1 MTSKDW
7 IEIGIKVTLFL
18 IASYFIFYK
27 SWLKSLGKEVAKLS
41 TKAQLTKLEQDVK
54 KDFNEKL
61 ESYKS
66 KLSEELALKI
76 EPIKSELA
84 KTNITHQIQF
94 GYLHQERGKVTLE
107 LYKKIQELHSAMVN
121 WTATLQPIIED
132 AEKEATERTNRVNRA
147 MDDFRN
153 YYIVN
158 KLFFSA
164 KFCEF
169 IDSIFQVYWDKG
181 WEFGYKQARVQSG
194 QITQEYFNEYSQEM
208 SKISKEIR
216 EELPKKITELEVKFR
231 KILNVEEEE

>member
-1 MTSKDW
+1 M
-7 IEIGIKVTLFL
+7 GI
-18 IASYFIFYK
+18 
-27 SWLKSLGKEVAKLS
+27 EVAKLS
-41 TKAQLTKLEQDVK
+41 TKAQLTKLEEDVK

-61 ESYKS
+61 ESYKY

-84 KTNITHQIQF
+84 KNNITHQIQF
-94 GYLHQERGKVTLE
+94 GYLHQERSKVTLE
-107 LYKKIQELHSAMVN
+107 LYQKIQELHYAMIN

-132 AEKEATERTNRVNRA
+132 ADKEATERTNRVNKA

-153 YYIVN
+153 YYILN
-158 KLFFSA
+158 KLFFSS

-169 IDSIFQVYWDKG
+169 IDTLFQVYWDKG

-194 QITQEYFNEYSQEM
+194 QITQEYFNEYSKEM
-208 SKISKEIR
+208 TKISREIR
-216 EELPKKITELEVKFR
+216 DELPKKIVELEVRFR

>member
-1 MTSKDW
+1 MNDW
-7 IEIGIKVTLFL
+7 TQIGINVILFL
-18 IASYFIFYK
+18 IASYFLFYK
-27 SWLKSLGKEVAKLS
+27 SWLKALGNEVAKLS
-41 TKAQLTKLEQDVK
+41 TKAQLTKLEEDVK
-54 KDFNEKL
+54 KEFNENL

-66 KLSEELALKI
+66 KLSEELSLKI
-76 EPIKSELA
+76 EPIKSELS
-84 KTNITHQIQF
+84 KNNITHQIQF

>member
-1 MTSKDW
+1 MNDW
-7 IEIGIKVTLFL
+7 TQIGINVILFL
-18 IASYFIFYK
+18 IASYFLFYK
-27 SWLKSLGKEVAKLS
+27 SWLKALGNEVAKLS
-41 TKAQLTKLEQDVK
+41 TKAQLTKLEEDVK
-54 KDFNEKL
+54 KEFNEKL

-66 KLSEELALKI
+66 KLSEELSLKI

-84 KTNITHQIQF
+84 KNNITHQIQF

-132 AEKEATERTNRVNRA
+132 AEKEATERTNKVNRA

-194 QITQEYFNEYSQEM
+194 QITQDYFNEYSKEM
-208 SKISKEIR
+208 TKISREIR
-216 EELPKKITELEVKFR
+216 DELPKKITELEVKFR
-231 KILNVEEEE
+231 KILNVEDEE

>member
-1 MTSKDW
+1 MNDW
-7 IEIGIKVTLFL
+7 TQIGINVVLFL
-18 IASYFIFYK
+18 IASYFLFYK
-27 SWLKSLGKEVAKLS
+27 SWLKALGNEVAKLS
-41 TKAQLTKLEQDVK
+41 TKSQLTKLEEDVK
-54 KDFNEKL
+54 KEFNEKL

-66 KLSEELALKI
+66 KLSEELSLKI
-76 EPIKSELA
+76 EPLKSELA

-132 AEKEATERTNRVNRA
+132 AEKEATERTNRMNRA

-194 QITQEYFNEYSQEM
+194 QITQEYFNEYSKEM
-208 SKISKEIR
+208 TKISREIR
-216 EELPKKITELEVKFR
+216 DELPKKISELEVKFR

>member
-27 SWLKSLGKEVAKLS
+27 SWLKSLGNEVAKLS

-94 GYLHQERGKVTLE
+94 GYLHQEIGKVTLE
-107 LYKKIQELHSAMVN
+107 LYKKIQELHSAIVN

-169 IDSIFQVYWDKG
+169 IDSI
-181 WEFGYKQARVQSG
+181 
-194 QITQEYFNEYSQEM
+194 
-208 SKISKEIR
+208 
-216 EELPKKITELEVKFR
+216 
-231 KILNVEEEE
+231 

>member
-1 MTSKDW
+1 MTTQDW
-7 IEIGIKVTLFL
+7 IEIGINLVLFL

-27 SWLKSLGKEVAKLS
+27 SWLKSLGREFAKLS
-41 TKAQLTKLEQDVK
+41 TKAELTKLEQDVK
-54 KDFNEKL
+54 KEFNESL
-61 ESYKS
+61 ESYKN
-66 KLSEELALKI
+66 KLNEELALKI

-84 KTNITHQIQF
+84 KNNITHQIQF

-121 WTATLQPIIED
+121 WTAALQPIIED

-158 KLFFSA
+158 KLFFTS

-169 IDSIFQVYWDKG
+169 IDSVFQVYWDMG

-194 QITQEYFNEYSQEM
+194 QISQEYFDEYSKEM
-208 SKISKEIR
+208 TKISKEIR

>member
-1 MTSKDW
+1 MNDW
-7 IEIGIKVTLFL
+7 TQIGINVLLFL
-18 IASYFIFYK
+18 IASYFLFYK
-27 SWLKSLGKEVAKLS
+27 SWLKALGNEVAKLS
-41 TKAQLTKLEQDVK
+41 TKSQLTKLEEDVK
-54 KDFNEKL
+54 KEFNEKL

-66 KLSEELALKI
+66 KLSEELSLKI

-84 KTNITHQIQF
+84 KNNITHQIQF

-107 LYKKIQELHSAMVN
+107 LYKKIQELHSAMIS

-169 IDSIFQVYWDKG
+169 IDGIFQVYWDKG

-194 QITQEYFNEYSQEM
+194 QVTQEYFNEYSKEM
-208 SKISKEIR
+208 TKISREIR
-216 EELPKKITELEVKFR
+216 DELPKKITELEIKFR